1 MPATTSPIP
10 RQKSVHPRASLSHL
24 CLSQEKDCSPS
35 PHVPIS
41 PFSSNGVSPPRLT
54 RFDGHRVPAAAESR
68 PAHRWIP
75 RDWQVGPFGRDDSR
89 VWRLGDKAAEW
100 AERIGSCWKKALR
113 QSSRRARRFARS
125 IRFTATPRQAQ
136 LRRNGATCSRLAR
149 RQSPLGRRAAA
160 WLSLRDRPRCLVSLA
175 AQGAA
180 DQKRYRYR
188 ALCLTNERRGKDCS
202 QASHEGAAVHHRLV
216 APRLARC

>member
-1 MPATTSPIP
+1 
-10 RQKSVHPRASLSHL
+10 VHPRASLSHL

-35 PHVPIS
+35 PHVPFRLSLRTVFHPTPDALRRS
-41 PFSSNGVSPPRLT
+41 PRSRGPPRAVQPIV
-54 RFDGHRVPAAAESR
+54 GY
-68 PAHRWIP
+68 P

-188 ALCLTNERRGKDCS
+188 ALCLTNERRGEHGS
-202 QASHEGAAVHHRLV
+202 QTSHEGAAVHPLCLTV
-216 APRLARC
+216 PGW